1 MIKIKGKKKKNNM
14 KNNTIRSKK
23 NTTHSHDKNTTN
35 LSKTQLHVTYQK
47 HN

>member
-1 MIKIKGKKKKNNM
+1 M

-23 NTTHSHDKNTTN
+23 KNTTQSHDKNTTN